1 MCIRDSPQTLS
12 IGTVDL
18 NTVADGEYIG
28 VCQNKILFAVV
39 KVEVQ
44 DHKITDIA
52 RRLGYTDNHYFS
64 KAFKNYYHISPAQYR
79 SSHVK
84 TPS

>member
-1 MCIRDSPQTLS
+1 MERAAELLLQP
-12 IGTVDL
+12 
-18 NTVADGEYIG
+18 
-28 VCQNKILFAVV
+28 
-39 KVEVQ
+39 

-64 KAFKNYYHISPAQYR
+64 KAFKNYYHISPTQYR

-84 TPS
+84 TPSCLS

>member
-1 MCIRDSPQTLS
+1 MERAAELLLQP
-12 IGTVDL
+12 
-18 NTVADGEYIG
+18 
-28 VCQNKILFAVV
+28 
-39 KVEVQ
+39 
-44 DHKITDIA
+44 DIA

-64 KAFKNYYHISPAQYR
+64 KAFKNYYHISPTQYR